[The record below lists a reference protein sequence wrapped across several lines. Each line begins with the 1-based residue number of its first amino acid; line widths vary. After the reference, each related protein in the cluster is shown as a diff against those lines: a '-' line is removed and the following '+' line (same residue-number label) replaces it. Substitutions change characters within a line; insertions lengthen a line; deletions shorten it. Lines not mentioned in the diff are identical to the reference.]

1 MSLIKST
8 IESIRDR
15 RQKILNGGINC
26 IPSPF
31 VRFRS
36 EFPGIEQGQY
46 ITVTA
51 STKGAKSQFSYF
63 TMVFEPLLYA
73 YNTGNVDLKYIIFP
87 LEETPERITQRFM
100 SYLLC
105 KLSNYQ
111 LRVSPSE
118 LRSTTKAL
126 SQEVI
131 DILESDSY
139 QDIFRFY
146 EEHVIFS
153 SEANPTGI
161 YKFCKKYAEENGTV
175 EYTTYK
181 IKDEFGIEQEV
192 KGFKSY
198 TPNNPNEYVIT
209 MIDTLNLVDTE
220 RGLTLKQSMDKMSE
234 YLAKYLRNRY
244 NITSIVIQQQSVES
258 ENNDAYKIGKIRP
271 SVASLGDTK
280 YSARDSQLT
289 LGLFSPFKHGLQE
302 YLGYDITKFKD
313 NIRFL
318 EVLTNRDGN
327 MGGMVALLFDGATC
341 QFSELPRPDDKE
353 GMRQVYNY
361 IDNVIRKKVTHSF
374 FMFSIDN
381 KKSKFLN
388 LFTNLIKK

>member
-1 MSLIKST
+1 MSLIEST
-8 IESIRDR
+8 LSSIKDR
-15 RQKILNGGINC
+15 RQKILDGGINC

-73 YNTGNVDLKYIIFP
+73 YNTGNVNLKYIIFP

-118 LRSTTKAL
+118 LRSTTRAL
-126 SQEVI
+126 SQDVI
-131 DILESDSY
+131 NILESEAY
-139 QDIFRFY
+139 QDIFRYY

-161 YKFCKKYAEENGTV
+161 YKFCKKYAEEHGTV

-192 KGFKSY
+192 RGFKKY
-198 TPNNPNEYVIT
+198 IPNNPNEYVIT

-271 SVASLGDTK
+271 SVATLGDTK
-280 YSARDSQLT
+280 YSARDSQIT

-327 MGGMVALLFDGATC
+327 MGGIVALLFDGATC
-341 QFSELPRPDDKE
+341 QFSELPKPDDKE
-353 GMRQVYNY
+353 AIRQVYNY
-361 IDNVIRKKVTHSF
+361 IDNAIRKKPSHSF
-374 FMFSIDN
+374 FLFARNIIN
-381 KKSKFLN
+381 KL
-388 LFTNLIKK
+388 KKK

>member
-1 MSLIKST
+1 MGLIEST
-8 IESIRDR
+8 IASIKNR
-15 RQKILNGGINC
+15 RQKILEGGINC
-26 IPSPF
+26 IPSPY

-118 LRSTTKAL
+118 LRSTTRAL
-126 SQEVI
+126 PENVI
-131 DILESDSY
+131 EILESESY
-139 QDIFRFY
+139 QNIFKYY
-146 EEHVIFS
+146 EEHVVFS

-181 IKDEFGIEQEV
+181 IKDEFGTEQEV

-244 NITSIVIQQQSVES
+244 NMTSIVIQQQSVES

-280 YSARDSQLT
+280 YSARDSQIT

-302 YLGYDITKFKD
+302 YLGYDITKFRD

-327 MGGMVALLFDGATC
+327 MGGIVALLFDGATC

-361 IDNVIRKKVTHSF
+361 IDNVIRNKATHSF
-374 FMFSIDN
+374 FMFSTNRKKRKHFNLLTKFN
-381 KKSKFLN
+381 KK
-388 LFTNLIKK
+388 

>member
-1 MSLIKST
+1 MGLIKST
-8 IESIRDR
+8 IASIKNR
-15 RQKILNGGINC
+15 RQKILDGNINC

-31 VRFRS
+31 MRFRS

-73 YNTGNVDLKYIIFP
+73 YNTGNVNLRYIIFP

-118 LRSTTKAL
+118 LRSTTRAL
-126 SQEVI
+126 SQDVI
-131 DILESDSY
+131 DILESESY
-139 QDIFRFY
+139 QNIFKFY

-153 SEANPTGI
+153 TEANPTGI
-161 YKFCKKYAEENGTV
+161 YKFCKKYAEEHGTV
-175 EYTTYK
+175 EYATYK

-192 KGFKSY
+192 KGFKKY
-198 TPNNPNEYVIT
+198 TPNDPNEYVIT

-234 YLAKYLRNRY
+234 YLAKYLRNRF

-258 ENNDAYKIGKIRP
+258 ENNDAFKIGKIRP

-280 YSARDSQLT
+280 YSARDSQIT

-302 YLGYDITKFKD
+302 YLGYDITKFRD

-327 MGGMVALLFDGATC
+327 MGGIVALLFDGATC
-341 QFSELPRPDDKE
+341 QFSELPKPDDKE

-361 IDNVIRKKVTHSF
+361 IDNVIRKKPTHSF

-381 KKSKFLN
+381 IKNAVLN
-388 LFTNLIKK
+388 LFKN

>member
-1 MSLIKST
+1 MSLINST
-8 IESIRDR
+8 IASIKNR
-15 RQKILNGGINC
+15 RQKILDGGINC

-51 STKGAKSQFSYF
+51 STKGAKSQFSYY

-105 KLSNYQ
+105 KLSNFEI
-111 LRVSPSE
+111 RVSPSE
-118 LRSTTKAL
+118 LRSTTSAL
-126 SQEVI
+126 SEKVI
-131 DILESDSY
+131 EILESEAY
-139 QDIFRFY
+139 QDILKYY
-146 EEHVIFS
+146 EEHIIFS
-153 SEANPTGI
+153 TEGNPTGI
-161 YKFCKKYAEENGTV
+161 YKFCKKYAEDNGTI
-175 EYTTYK
+175 EYTSYK
-181 IKDEFGIEQEV
+181 IKSEFGGEQEV
-192 KGFKSY
+192 RAFKKY
-198 TPNNPNEYVIT
+198 IPNNPNEYVIV
-209 MIDTLNLVDTE
+209 MIDTLNLIDTE

-234 YLAKYLRNRY
+234 YMAKYLRNRY
-244 NITSIVIQQQSVES
+244 NMTLIVIQQQSVES
-258 ENNDAYKIGKIRP
+258 ENNDAFKIGKIRP

-280 YSARDSQLT
+280 YSARDSQIT

-302 YLGYDITKFKD
+302 YLGYDITKFRD

-327 MGGMVALLFDGATC
+327 MGGIIALLFDGATC
-341 QFSELPRPDDKE
+341 QFSELPKPDDKE
-353 GMRQVYNY
+353 ALRSVYTY
-361 IDNVIRKKVTHSF
+361 LDNVIRKKKSF
-374 FMFSIDN
+374 SLFMFSHVN
-381 KKSKFLN
+381 KVKNNFN
-388 LFTNLIKK
+388 LFNIFKRK

>member
-1 MSLIKST
+1 MGLIEST
-8 IESIRDR
+8 ITSIKNR
-15 RQKILNGGINC
+15 RQKILDGGINC

-118 LRSTTKAL
+118 LRSTTRAL
-126 SQEVI
+126 PQDVI
-131 DILESDSY
+131 NILESEAY
-139 QDIFRFY
+139 QDIFRYY

-161 YKFCKKYAEENGTV
+161 YKFCKKYAEEHGTV

-192 KGFKSY
+192 RGFKKY
-198 TPNNPNEYVIT
+198 IPNNPNEYVIT

-271 SVASLGDTK
+271 SVATLGDTK
-280 YSARDSQLT
+280 YSARDSQIT

-302 YLGYDITKFKD
+302 YLGYDITKFRD

-327 MGGMVALLFDGATC
+327 MGGIVALLFDGATC
-341 QFSELPRPDDKE
+341 QFSELPKPDDKE
-353 GMRQVYNY
+353 GIRQVYNY
-361 IDNVIRKKVTHSF
+361 IDNAIRKKPSHSF
-374 FMFSIDN
+374 FLFARNIFN
-381 KKSKFLN
+381 KF
-388 LFTNLIKK
+388 KKK

>member
-1 MSLIKST
+1 MSLVKST

-105 KLSNYQ
+105 KLSNYT

-131 DILESDSY
+131 DILESEAY
-139 QDIFRFY
+139 QSIFNYY

-161 YKFCKKYAEENGTV
+161 YKFCKKYAEEHGIV

-198 TPNNPNEYVIT
+198 TPDNPNEYVIT

-374 FMFSIDN
+374 FMFSVD

-388 LFTNLIKK
+388 LFTNLIKR

>member
-126 SQEVI
+126 PQEVI

-258 ENNDAYKIGKIRP
+258 ENHDAYKIGKIRP
-271 SVASLGDTK
+271 SVATLGDTK

-327 MGGMVALLFDGATC
+327 MGGIVALLFDGATC

>member
-1 MSLIKST
+1 MSLIEST
-8 IESIRDR
+8 LSSIKDR
-15 RQKILNGGINC
+15 RQKILDGGINC

-73 YNTGNVDLKYIIFP
+73 YNTGNVNLKYIIFP

-126 SQEVI
+126 SQDVI
-131 DILESDSY
+131 NILESEAY
-139 QDIFRFY
+139 QDIFRYY

-161 YKFCKKYAEENGTV
+161 YKFCKKYAEEHGTV

-192 KGFKSY
+192 RGFKSY
-198 TPNNPNEYVIT
+198 TPYDPNEYVIT

-271 SVASLGDTK
+271 SVATLGDTK
-280 YSARDSQLT
+280 YSARDSQIT

-302 YLGYDITKFKD
+302 YLGYDITKFRD

-327 MGGMVALLFDGATC
+327 MGGIVALLFDGATC
-341 QFSELPRPDDKE
+341 QFSELPKPDDKE
-353 GMRQVYNY
+353 AIRQVYNY
-361 IDNVIRKKVTHSF
+361 IDNAIRKKPSHSF
-374 FMFSIDN
+374 FLFARNIF
-381 KKSKFLN
+381 SKF
-388 LFTNLIKK
+388 KKK

>member
-1 MSLIKST
+1 MSLIDST
-8 IESIRDR
+8 LASIKNR
-15 RQKILNGGINC
+15 RQKILEGGINC
-26 IPSPF
+26 IPSPY

-111 LRVSPSE
+111 LRISPSE
-118 LRSTTKAL
+118 LRSTTRAL
-126 SQEVI
+126 SENVI
-131 DILESDSY
+131 EILESESY
-139 QDIFRFY
+139 QNIFKYY
-146 EEHVIFS
+146 EEHVVFS

-161 YKFCKKYAEENGTV
+161 FKFCKKYAEENGTV

-181 IKDEFGIEQEV
+181 IKDEFGTEQEV

-244 NITSIVIQQQSVES
+244 NMTSIVIQQQSVES

-280 YSARDSQLT
+280 YSARDSQIT

-327 MGGMVALLFDGATC
+327 MGGIVALLFDGATC

-361 IDNVIRKKVTHSF
+361 IDNVIRNKLTHSF
-374 FMFSIDN
+374 FMFSTNRKKRKRFNLLTKFN
-381 KKSKFLN
+381 KK
-388 LFTNLIKK
+388 

>member
-1 MSLIKST
+1 MSLIEST
-8 IESIRDR
+8 LSSIKDR
-15 RQKILNGGINC
+15 RQKILDGGINC

-73 YNTGNVDLKYIIFP
+73 YNTGNVNLKYIIFP

-118 LRSTTKAL
+118 LRSTTRAL
-126 SQEVI
+126 SQDVI
-131 DILESDSY
+131 NILESEAY
-139 QDIFRFY
+139 QDIFKYY

-161 YKFCKKYAEENGTV
+161 YKFCKKYAEEHGTV

-192 KGFKSY
+192 RGFKSY
-198 TPNNPNEYVIT
+198 TPYDPNEYVIT

-271 SVASLGDTK
+271 SVATLGDTK
-280 YSARDSQLT
+280 YSARDSQIT

-302 YLGYDITKFKD
+302 YLGYDITKFRD

-327 MGGMVALLFDGATC
+327 MGGIVALLFDGATC
-341 QFSELPRPDDKE
+341 QFSELPKPDDKE
-353 GMRQVYNY
+353 AIRQVYNY
-361 IDNVIRKKVTHSF
+361 IDNAIRKKPSHSF
-374 FMFSIDN
+374 FLFARNIF
-381 KKSKFLN
+381 SKF
-388 LFTNLIKK
+388 KKK

>member
-1 MSLIKST
+1 MGLIEST
-8 IESIRDR
+8 IASIKNR
-15 RQKILNGGINC
+15 RQKILEGGINC
-26 IPSPF
+26 IPSPY

-118 LRSTTKAL
+118 LRSTTRAL
-126 SQEVI
+126 PENVI
-131 DILESDSY
+131 EILESESY
-139 QDIFRFY
+139 QNIFKYY
-146 EEHVIFS
+146 EEHVVFS

-181 IKDEFGIEQEV
+181 IKDEFGTEQEV

-244 NITSIVIQQQSVES
+244 NMTSIVIQQQSVES
-258 ENNDAYKIGKIRP
+258 ESNDAYKIGKIRP

-280 YSARDSQLT
+280 YSARDSQIT

-302 YLGYDITKFKD
+302 YLGYDITKFRD

-327 MGGMVALLFDGATC
+327 MGGIVALLFDGATC

-361 IDNVIRKKVTHSF
+361 IDNVIRNKTTHSF
-374 FMFSIDN
+374 FMFSTNRKKRKHFNLLTKFN
-381 KKSKFLN
+381 KK
-388 LFTNLIKK
+388 

>member
-1 MSLIKST
+1 MGLIEST
-8 IESIRDR
+8 IASIKNR
-15 RQKILNGGINC
+15 RQKILEGGINC
-26 IPSPF
+26 IPSPY

-126 SQEVI
+126 PENVI
-131 DILESDSY
+131 EILESESY
-139 QDIFRFY
+139 QNIFKYY
-146 EEHVIFS
+146 EEHVVFS
-153 SEANPTGI
+153 TEANPTGI
-161 YKFCKKYAEENGTV
+161 FKFCKKYAEENGTV

-181 IKDEFGIEQEV
+181 IKDEFGTEQEV

-244 NITSIVIQQQSVES
+244 NMTSIVIQQQSVES

-280 YSARDSQLT
+280 YSARDSQIT

-302 YLGYDITKFKD
+302 YLGYDITKFRD

-327 MGGMVALLFDGATC
+327 MGGIVALLFDGATC

-361 IDNVIRKKVTHSF
+361 IDNVIRNKTTHSF
-374 FMFSIDN
+374 FMFSTNRKKRKHFKLLTKFN
-381 KKSKFLN
+381 KK
-388 LFTNLIKK
+388 

>member
-126 SQEVI
+126 PQEVI

-271 SVASLGDTK
+271 SVATLGDTK

-327 MGGMVALLFDGATC
+327 MGGIVALLFDGATC

>member
-1 MSLIKST
+1 MGLIEST
-8 IESIRDR
+8 IASIKNR
-15 RQKILNGGINC
+15 RQKILEGGINC
-26 IPSPF
+26 IPSPY

-126 SQEVI
+126 PENVI
-131 DILESDSY
+131 EILESESY
-139 QDIFRFY
+139 QNIFKYY
-146 EEHVIFS
+146 EEHVVFS

-161 YKFCKKYAEENGTV
+161 FKFCKKYAEENGTV

-181 IKDEFGIEQEV
+181 IKDEFGTEQEV

-244 NITSIVIQQQSVES
+244 NMTSIVIQQQSVES

-280 YSARDSQLT
+280 YSARDSQIT

-302 YLGYDITKFKD
+302 YLGYDITKFRD

-318 EVLTNRDGN
+318 EVLTNRDKQN
-327 MGGMVALLFDGATC
+327 
-341 QFSELPRPDDKE
+341 
-353 GMRQVYNY
+353 
-361 IDNVIRKKVTHSF
+361 
-374 FMFSIDN
+374 
-381 KKSKFLN
+381 
-388 LFTNLIKK
+388 

>member
-1 MSLIKST
+1 MGLIEST
-8 IESIRDR
+8 IASIKNR
-15 RQKILNGGINC
+15 RQKILEGGINC
-26 IPSPF
+26 IPSPY

-118 LRSTTKAL
+118 LRSTTRAL
-126 SQEVI
+126 PENVI
-131 DILESDSY
+131 EILESESY
-139 QDIFRFY
+139 QNIFKYY
-146 EEHVIFS
+146 EEHVVFS

-181 IKDEFGIEQEV
+181 IKDEFGTEQEV
-192 KGFKSY
+192 KGFKRY

-280 YSARDSQLT
+280 YSARDSQIT

-302 YLGYDITKFKD
+302 YLGYDITKFRD

-327 MGGMVALLFDGATC
+327 MGGIVALLFDGATC
-341 QFSELPRPDDKE
+341 QFSELPRPDDRE

-361 IDNVIRKKVTHSF
+361 IDNVIRNKSTHSF
-374 FMFSIDN
+374 FMFSTNRKKRKHFNLLTKFN
-381 KKSKFLN
+381 KK
-388 LFTNLIKK
+388 

>member
-1 MSLIKST
+1 MGL
-8 IESIRDR
+8 IESTLASIKNR
-15 RQKILNGGINC
+15 RQKVLDGGINC

-105 KLSNYQ
+105 KLSNFQ

-118 LRSTTKAL
+118 LRSTTGAL
-126 SQEVI
+126 PERVI
-131 DILESDSY
+131 EILESEAY
-139 QDIFRFY
+139 QDILKYY
-146 EEHVIFS
+146 EEHIIFS
-153 SEANPTGI
+153 TEGNPTGI
-161 YKFCKKYAEENGTV
+161 YKMCKKYAEDNGTI

-192 KGFKSY
+192 RGFKSY
-198 TPNNPNEYVIT
+198 TPYNPNEYVIC
-209 MIDTLNLVDTE
+209 MIDTLNLIDTE

-234 YLAKYLRNRY
+234 YAAKYLRNRY
-244 NITSIVIQQQSVES
+244 NMTFIVIQQQSVES

-280 YSARDSQLT
+280 YSARDSQIT

-327 MGGMVALLFDGATC
+327 MGGIVALLFDGATC
-341 QFSELPRPDDKE
+341 QFSELPRPDDRDAI
-353 GMRQVYNY
+353 RQVYNY
-361 IDNVIRKKVTHSF
+361 IDNAIRKKQSHSF
-374 FMFSIDN
+374 FMFSMKIFN
-381 KKSKFLN
+381 KF
-388 LFTNLIKK
+388 KKK

>member
-1 MSLIKST
+1 MF
-8 IESIRDR
+8 
-15 RQKILNGGINC
+15 G
-26 IPSPF
+26 
-31 VRFRS
+31 S
-36 EFPGIEQGQY
+36 E
-46 ITVTA
+46 
-51 STKGAKSQFSYF
+51 
-63 TMVFEPLLYA
+63 
-73 YNTGNVDLKYIIFP
+73 
-87 LEETPERITQRFM
+87 
-100 SYLLC
+100 
-105 KLSNYQ
+105 NY
-111 LRVSPSE
+111 S
-118 LRSTTKAL
+118 
-126 SQEVI
+126 
-131 DILESDSY
+131 
-139 QDIFRFY
+139 
-146 EEHVIFS
+146 
-153 SEANPTGI
+153 GMI

-181 IKDEFGIEQEV
+181 IKDEFGTEQEV

-244 NITSIVIQQQSVES
+244 NMTSIVIQQQSVES

-280 YSARDSQLT
+280 YSARDSQIT

-302 YLGYDITKFKD
+302 YLGYDITKFRD

-327 MGGMVALLFDGATC
+327 MGGIVALLFDGATC

-361 IDNVIRKKVTHSF
+361 IDNVIRNKLTHSF
-374 FMFSIDN
+374 FMFSTNRKKRKHFNLLTKFN
-381 KKSKFLN
+381 KK
-388 LFTNLIKK
+388 